1 MTFFYLQN
9 YSLLLMLPLLWY
21 TWSLYK
27 RKKAFL
33 LQIYTLQFLQHYN
46 IQRGFLFKYILINS
60 MALGILLYILYPAG
74 KVNNTAVTQE
84 AQNTDTY
91 IHFILDVS
99 LSMYVHE
106 TDDTRIAKAIALIKN
121 TVKNTAKTTVQ
132 TTADNNTQFAL
143 SVFTDTLVQVIPFT
157 SDTAFLFNTLDSIM
171 KAPLIQGSSDIAQLF
186 YQMEQRSAEG
196 LFPAHGNVVILS
208 DWESHTKVN
217 ALRFRTLTEYYD
229 TIFCVFVGSETA
241 QIVRTIEGV
250 PIRNTE
256 GNVAY
261 STAQPTV
268 AKEIAQTLNAEYV
281 EAQQSLTVPTAS
293 KATVQYDFVSWLISF
308 CVAIVLLGYILL
320 EN

>member
-9 YSLLLMLPLLWY
+9 YSLLLMLPLLLY

-27 RKKAFL
+27 RKRAFL

-60 MALGILLYILYPAG
+60 MALGILLYILYPAA
-74 KVNNTAVTQE
+74 KANNTAVTQD

-91 IHFILDVS
+91 IHFVLDVS
-99 LSMYVHE
+99 LSMYVYE

-121 TVKNTAKTTVQ
+121 TVENTA
-132 TTADNNTQFAL
+132 NNDTQFAL

-157 SDTAFLFNTLDSIM
+157 SDTAFLFNTLDSII

-186 YQMEQRSAEG
+186 YQMEQRSDKG
-196 LFPAHGNVVILS
+196 LFPARGNVVILS

-217 ALRFRTLTEYYD
+217 ALRFRTLREYYD
-229 TIFCVFVGSETA
+229 AIFCVFVGSDKA
-241 QIVRTIEGV
+241 QIVRTVEGV
-250 PIRNTE
+250 PIRDTE

-281 EAQQSLTVPTAS
+281 EAQQSLTMRTAS

-308 CVAIVLLGYILL
+308 CVAIILLGYILL